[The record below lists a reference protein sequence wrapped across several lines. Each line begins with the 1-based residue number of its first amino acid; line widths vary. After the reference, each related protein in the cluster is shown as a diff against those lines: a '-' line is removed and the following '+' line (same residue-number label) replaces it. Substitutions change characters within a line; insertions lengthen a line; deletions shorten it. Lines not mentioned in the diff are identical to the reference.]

1 MVVTLMSILLSRRNL
16 AFFAGALFAVLTIFT
31 LLDKDVLLAE
41 HVLTVI
47 AILGGSLLKC
57 VYRSFS
63 TTHSFV
69 HIRLGEERQCEV
81 RFLKI
86 LFKKEKE
93 TKKITVW
100 KKILNLRPSE
110 LKSNVERLL
119 KICDFCAIFV
129 AFFNLI

>member
-1 MVVTLMSILLSRRNL
+1 MSILLSRRNL

-57 VYRSFS
+57 VYWSFS

-69 HIRLGEERQCEV
+69 HIRLGEERQFEV
-81 RFLKI
+81 KI
-86 LFKKEKE
+86 
-93 TKKITVW
+93 
-100 KKILNLRPSE
+100 S
-110 LKSNVERLL
+110 
-119 KICDFCAIFV
+119 
-129 AFFNLI
+129 